1 MHLTIT
7 VVQQGFLDVII
18 GGYDF
23 EFKFVHVRDDS
34 VYEPYEVIWLSLWN
48 TWKGLTNC
56 LPLHNIHY
64 DSHTTGI
71 YPEPN
76 VK

>member
-34 VYEPYEVIWLSLWN
+34 VYEPYEVI
-48 TWKGLTNC
+48 
-56 LPLHNIHY
+56 
-64 DSHTTGI
+64 
-71 YPEPN
+71 
-76 VK
+76 